1 MDNYLKIPINLFLM
15 ASGAAMWFLTPWSVW
30 SAAMVMAGLGV
41 LTLGSYVSFA
51 FIGATVLLLLLGYT
65 VQPEVVS
72 IVEMLPL

>member
-1 MDNYLKIPINLFLM
+1 MDNYLKIPVNLLLM

-41 LTLGSYVSFA
+41 LTLGSYISYA
-51 FIGATVLLLLLGYT
+51 FIGATVLLLLLGYA

-72 IVEMLPL
+72 MVEMFSI